1 MCVPQ
6 HEQNQYKESSQPK
19 SNQQGP
25 FQRHIRNC
33 HAIQLNVAP
42 GSAKNIL
49 LSTRTYPGLSGEDLH
64 IE

>member
-1 MCVPQ
+1 MSKTNIKSQVN
-6 HEQNQYKESSQPK
+6 QNQI
-19 SNQQGP
+19 NNGP